1 MNRRLAIVGLLLMT
15 LIGLMRPAFAADFSD
30 RQVILLKLFGQ
41 DPITAEMF
49 TPTFLAQVS
58 IEQLL
63 AVFAKTRATIG
74 PPLSIEPDGPSFIV
88 HTATHQMRV
97 DIGLDPDGR
106 IAALLLHPA
115 AQNFTTA
122 EDVVR
127 ALDGLRGRVA
137 YLVTRNGAPLYA
149 KSPDDPMAV
158 GSAFKLGVL
167 AALADGIDAGLLHW
181 DQVVKLAAGDVSL
194 PSGTLQTM
202 PVGSPMT
209 LHTLAAFMIA
219 QSDNTATDVLMSV
232 VGRDK
237 VAARL
242 GVDFVLKTTEFFKLK
257 ADPALRLRFTSA
269 DLAGKGKAGLDMASL
284 PLPDAA
290 DVGAPLN
297 PGIEWYVPASKLCS
311 LIETVKDLDVFS
323 INPGVA
329 SRADWTQIAFKGG
342 SEAGVASLTTALTN
356 SAGEHFCVSVIW
368 NDSQALDEE
377 RFTSLYG
384 SLIGKLAGK

>member
-1 MNRRLAIVGLLLMT
+1 MIRHTDADFADRLA
-15 LIGLMRPAFAADFSD
+15 AAGAASS
-30 RQVILLKLFGQ
+30 LFDAG
-41 DPITAEMF
+41 
-49 TPTFLAQVS
+49 
-58 IEQLL
+58 IE
-63 AVFAKTRATIG
+63 ARTRA
-74 PPLSIEPDGPSFIV
+74 IV
-88 HTATHQMRV
+88 EDVRARG
-97 DIGLDPDGR
+97 D
-106 IAALLLHPA
+106 AALLELTA
-115 AQNFTTA
+115 RFDGAELTA
-122 EDVVR
+122 EQLPV
-127 ALDGLRGRVA
+127 
-137 YLVTRNGAPLYA
+137 
-149 KSPDDPMAV
+149 
-158 GSAFKLGVL
+158 SAAELL
-167 AALADGIDAGLLHW
+167 AA
-181 DQVVKLAAGDVSL
+181 S
-194 PSGTLQTM
+194 
-202 PVGSPMT
+202 
-209 LHTLAAFMIA
+209 
-219 QSDNTATDVLMSV
+219 
-232 VGRDK
+232 
-237 VAARL
+237 
-242 GVDFVLKTTEFFKLK
+242 LK

-356 SAGEHFCVSVIW
+356 TAGEHFCVSVIW